1 MLPSREGDAMPPTK
15 SAAELVAAAKASV
28 PTCSPAE
35 AAKRL
40 AADPKL
46 VLVDIREPP
55 EQAQARIARAALV
68 PRGVLEFQIEKL
80 APDRR
85 QPILLHCGSGGR
97 AALGVR
103 SLAELG
109 YENATAVIGP
119 FEELL
124 RAVEGG

>member
-1 MLPSREGDAMPPTK
+1 MAETKTAM
-15 SAAELVAAAKASV
+15 ELVAEAKASV
-28 PTCSPAE
+28 PCCTPAE

-46 VLVDIREPP
+46 VLVDIREPQ
-55 EQAQARIARAALV
+55 EHAQAKLERAALA

-85 QPILLHCGSGGR
+85 QPILLHCASGGR
-97 AALGVR
+97 AALAAK

-109 YENATAVIGP
+109 YENVTAVIGP
-119 FEELL
+119 FEELKK
-124 RAVEGG
+124 AVEG

>member
-1 MLPSREGDAMPPTK
+1 MLTSREGEAMPPAKT
-15 SAAELVAAAKASV
+15 AAQLVAEAKASV
-28 PTCSPAE
+28 PTCTPAE

-46 VLVDIREPP
+46 VLVDIREPA
-55 EQAQARIARAALV
+55 EYAQGQLSRAAPV

-80 APDRR
+80 APDRG
-85 QPILLHCGSGGR
+85 QPILVHCAGGGR
-97 AALGVR
+97 AALAAR

-109 YENATAVIGP
+109 YENAGAVIGP
-119 FEELL
+119 FEELK

>member
-1 MLPSREGDAMPPTK
+1 VPS
-15 SAAELVAAAKASV
+15 
-28 PTCSPAE
+28 CSPAE

-40 AADPKL
+40 TADPEL
-46 VLVDIREPP
+46 VLVDLREPP

-85 QPILLHCGSGGR
+85 QPILLCCASGGR
-97 AALGVR
+97 AALAVR

-109 YENATAVIGP
+109 YDDVTAILGP
-119 FEELL
+119 FEELK